1 MRQYLLL
8 FCGITGFFL
17 NGWLTAAAQTHVS
30 GNVVRS
36 EDQSPMEGV
45 QVFIRG
51 PEVDTGI
58 QTDSAGNYSITFEGI
73 ADSIFFVIIG
83 YQLYGAS
90 IDTASFQTI
99 NAALALQSNSI
110 DEVVV
115 SSKRKRY
122 RNKDNPAV
130 ELIRQVIQHKEQNR
144 PEHYDRLQYRQYEK
158 LQIGTSNTP
167 KYLPRLPIIRKYR
180 FIFDNIDSTS
190 VPGKAISPI
199 YLEESFS
206 DIYYQKN
213 PEKKKAYRTAVKKVT
228 FDRRYVDD
236 EAFKVYV
243 RYLYQDLDIYKNNIF
258 LVSNNFLS
266 PVADVAPLLY
276 KYFIVDTIV
285 WHDTPLIQLDFIPRN
300 KKDFLFKGTLWITL
314 DGNFAVQKADLVVGE
329 EVNLNWVSY
338 LRIQLEF
345 EQAENRRFLLSKS
358 AASAYFNVMNGKRGM
373 YASRTTILSDMKIN
387 PQFPDSLMDGAA
399 DEVNRVDTALSSDK
413 EFWVTNRPEP
423 LTPTE
428 AATYYNMDSLV
439 HMKSFRTL
447 MEVGHTI
454 FSGYKNLHGMELG
467 SIYSVYS
474 FNDLEGNRLRIGGRT
489 TDGLS
494 KSFYSD
500 AYLAYGTKDKQWK
513 YLLRGAYIFNH
524 TGMYSFP
531 IHYLRVGYQHDVMIP
546 GQGFQYASSDN
557 FILSFQ
563 RGNTNSFV
571 YFNTLKVDYV
581 LEFANIMKVVGQFS
595 HQELTAAG
603 ALSYVRYADT
613 HPDTVSNIAVSDIGL
628 EWNWKPFQKF
638 VQHSTYRSPVPSKY
652 PTIII
657 NLNLGIKGLWN
668 NEYNYQTLRLNVE
681 KRIYL
686 SQLGYAFLWL
696 NGGYTFGQLPYP
708 LLSVPHVNQTYIYQI
723 SAFNLMNSME
733 FVSDHYAVINIDYH
747 MKGFLFNKI
756 PLVKKLNLRE
766 TANFK
771 MIVGGLR
778 DENNPA
784 LHPELFAFPKDEQ
797 GNTITHTLNP
807 GPYMELSAGVENI
820 FNLLR
825 IDVIRRFSYLNH
837 PSVTK
842 WGVRAMFAFDF

>member
-1 MRQYLLL
+1 
-8 FCGITGFFL
+8 
-17 NGWLTAAAQTHVS
+17 
-30 GNVVRS
+30 
-36 EDQSPMEGV
+36 
-45 QVFIRG
+45 
-51 PEVDTGI
+51 
-58 QTDSAGNYSITFEGI
+58 
-73 ADSIFFVIIG
+73 
-83 YQLYGAS
+83 
-90 IDTASFQTI
+90 
-99 NAALALQSNSI
+99 
-110 DEVVV
+110 
-115 SSKRKRY
+115 
-122 RNKDNPAV
+122 
-130 ELIRQVIQHKEQNR
+130 
-144 PEHYDRLQYRQYEK
+144 
-158 LQIGTSNTP
+158 
-167 KYLPRLPIIRKYR
+167 
-180 FIFDNIDSTS
+180 
-190 VPGKAISPI
+190 
-199 YLEESFS
+199 
-206 DIYYQKN
+206 
-213 PEKKKAYRTAVKKVT
+213 
-228 FDRRYVDD
+228 
-236 EAFKVYV
+236 
-243 RYLYQDLDIYKNNIF
+243 
-258 LVSNNFLS
+258 
-266 PVADVAPLLY
+266 
-276 KYFIVDTIV
+276 
-285 WHDTPLIQLDFIPRN
+285 
-300 KKDFLFKGTLWITL
+300 
-314 DGNFAVQKADLVVGE
+314 
-329 EVNLNWVSY
+329 
-338 LRIQLEF
+338 
-345 EQAENRRFLLSKS
+345 
-358 AASAYFNVMNGKRGM
+358 
-373 YASRTTILSDMKIN
+373 
-387 PQFPDSLMDGAA
+387 
-399 DEVNRVDTALSSDK
+399 
-413 EFWVTNRPEP
+413 
-423 LTPTE
+423 
-428 AATYYNMDSLV
+428 
-439 HMKSFRTL
+439 
-447 MEVGHTI
+447 
-454 FSGYKNLHGMELG
+454 MELG